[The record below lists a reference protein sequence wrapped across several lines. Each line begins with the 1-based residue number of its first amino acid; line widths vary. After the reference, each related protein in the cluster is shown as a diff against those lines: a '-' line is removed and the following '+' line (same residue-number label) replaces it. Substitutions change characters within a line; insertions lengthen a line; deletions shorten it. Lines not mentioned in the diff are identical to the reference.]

1 MPGALRKS
9 WLVVVLLASGT
20 AVAEPMNLQDPRPRW
35 VLVAFETSPPNE
47 PGRLDSLYAPELP
60 AWLEPAGPG
69 RLRVTLARGLVERY
83 LMAAYDPKPG
93 SFDDFVWLFDTR
105 SGHVVAAR
113 LSGTIRRTLDWGVF
127 RSTVE
132 ADIRIELDTR
142 GPAGFERP
150 RRWLGQVLFDFCD
163 GTGRDRCSEVAAVP
177 YRPERGYVNAVG
189 KLRARSHRIRVETF
203 APLGEAVFSEAL
215 RPTSPPIRTAAGD
228 LLP

>member
-20 AVAEPMNLQDPRPRW
+20 AVAEPMDLQDPRPRW
-35 VLVAFETSPPNE
+35 VHVAFETSPPNE

-69 RLRVTLARGLVERY
+69 RLRVTVARGLVERY

-93 SFDDFVWLFDTR
+93 SFDDFVWLFDAQ
-105 SGHVVAAR
+105 SGHVIAAR
-113 LSGTIRRTLDWGVF
+113 LNGTIRRTLDWGLF
-127 RSTVE
+127 QSTVE
-132 ADIRIELDTR
+132 TDIHIELDTR

-150 RRWLGQVLFDFCD
+150 YQLLGQTVFGFCR
-163 GTGRDRCSEVAAVP
+163 GGQGDRCTEVAAVP

-189 KLRARSHRIRVETF
+189 KLHARSHRLRADAF
-203 APLGEAVFSEAL
+203 APLGEAVFSEAF
-215 RPTSPPIRTAAGD
+215 RPASPPIRTAAGD